1 VLGGLATGQ
10 RFDGAYFGR
19 NVREPVR
26 LHAAIT
32 AMAGDGFGSFLEIGP
47 HPVLSASIAESLA
60 AAGATG
66 QVLAS
71 LRRGRPERE
80 SLLQAAA
87 ALHVH
92 GHTLDAE
99 AVAGEGGEVVDLP
112 RYPWQRKRFWLR
124 PTPVA
129 AAAPSAR
136 RGGHPLLGTK
146 LSTPATTATV
156 FDAQWSVGDAGALHE
171 HRIGGRL
178 LMPAAAMVEAGR
190 AAAGGRALSA
200 FAVERP
206 LYLPESG
213 AAHWQAIV
221 REGAVE
227 LHQALDDETWQRV
240 CTAAVG
246 EVPSPEPLQTAGG
259 AAYVSSGEIYAG
271 FEALGVAFGP
281 AFRNLHAVQRGSGW
295 ARASLVLPAEVEAQ
309 AVAFGLHPALLD
321 GALQLCAVAAQGVPT
336 ALWAPM
342 GIEQVEL
349 LRPGLARVQA
359 VAVMRGEAGADIDLI
374 DEQGAPVARLRGVRF
389 AATDARTLAGGGV
402 EDGVYEVRWQP
413 APHISVDPIPVR
425 PEQGLSLSKARVEG
439 LVPGHEGFDRLSPN
453 GALARSS

>member
-1 VLGGLATGQ
+1 
-10 RFDGAYFGR
+10 
-19 NVREPVR
+19 
-26 LHAAIT
+26 
-32 AMAGDGFGSFLEIGP
+32 
-47 HPVLSASIAESLA
+47 
-60 AAGATG
+60 
-66 QVLAS
+66 
-71 LRRGRPERE
+71 
-80 SLLQAAA
+80 
-87 ALHVH
+87 
-92 GHTLDAE
+92 
-99 AVAGEGGEVVDLP
+99 
-112 RYPWQRKRFWLR
+112 
-124 PTPVA
+124 
-129 AAAPSAR
+129 
-136 RGGHPLLGTK
+136 
-146 LSTPATTATV
+146 
-156 FDAQWSVGDAGALHE
+156 
-171 HRIGGRL
+171 
-178 LMPAAAMVEAGR
+178 
-190 AAAGGRALSA
+190 
-200 FAVERP
+200 
-206 LYLPESG
+206 
-213 AAHWQAIV
+213 
-221 REGAVE
+221 
-227 LHQALDDETWQRV
+227 
-240 CTAAVG
+240 VG

-439 LVPGHEGFDRLSPN
+439 LVPQRAVEPGLRQAQPEWGGAQPDPSTGSGRTGGGAEGDWLLLSDDSGVAITLRQALESRGARCTEVLAGERFQRLDANRWSVEPGDAAQMHSVVADWRSHGTPRAVVSLWSLDTPGFDASVAEAAELRASGSLLHVLQ
-453 GALARSS
+453 ALAVVIYLGVPHVVAP